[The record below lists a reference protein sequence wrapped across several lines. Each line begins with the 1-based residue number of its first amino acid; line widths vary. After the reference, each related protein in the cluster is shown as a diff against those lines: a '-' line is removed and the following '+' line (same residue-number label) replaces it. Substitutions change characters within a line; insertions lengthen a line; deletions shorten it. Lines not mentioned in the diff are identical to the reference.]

1 MYRISGGKLTPFVIS
16 LKIDKTERL
25 VLRNRH
31 IDTWIA
37 MLLKIPDYFKLD
49 YVN

>member
-1 MYRISGGKLTPFVIS
+1 MS
-16 LKIDKTERL
+16 LKIDKAERL

-37 MLLKIPDYFKLD
+37 MFLKISDYFR
-49 YVN
+49 